1 MFWNIDW
8 HWTIWRLYF
17 AFEDY
22 EYFLCKDSQIKFQLT
37 KPSAEEFSNQARV
50 QKKGKKGENI
60 WKFGQKCIKF
70 ENILKK
76 GSLMRA
82 TIASMKQLEYALQAF
97 PYDGPFLSADKQF
110 CCQNHCN

>member
-22 EYFLCKDSQIKFQLT
+22 EYFLCKDREVRFHLT

-50 QKKGKKGENI
+50 QKRVKKGKILENLG
-60 WKFGQKCIKF
+60 K
-70 ENILKK
+70 NV
-76 GSLMRA
+76 
-82 TIASMKQLEYALQAF
+82 
-97 PYDGPFLSADKQF
+97 
-110 CCQNHCN
+110 